1 MNKPFAKY
9 NFLRWITLYF
19 FWLFFPALGWSATEE
34 KTYDVLLIS
43 SYSPVKEAG
52 NHMIA
57 SFVETLSAWTS
68 ARVVVE
74 YMDSEANTAFAS
86 WSRWMNQLFT
96 AYTSPPDLVVL
107 LGGEAWSVYRVNR
120 KDSWRQT
127 PVVLGAVKN
136 AYVNYEDTT
145 CFDFKTLNS
154 LNKMERSFDGFR
166 ITGYYYKDYLEENVR
181 FIKRIQPEVKTV
193 AFCYDNRYSFGFVE
207 DYLNLT
213 FEKIKDVDLCYLGG
227 DRYSTL
233 QLLDTITRMDDSYAL
248 LSAGWYT
255 DVNRYSHAYSMLQNE
270 LSRHTSKVVYQLV
283 DQDFSNKNY
292 LGGYFVSGKEIG
304 EDLAGLATTVLTKG
318 IKQSPSFS
326 ETPSAPHYH
335 INHPVWERLG
345 IEKRR
350 LPDDTVFYNLQPS
363 LVEEHPLEV
372 LLMCVTLFLMIGLF
386 GLAIRYRKRK
396 EKEYKTL
403 NAWLIKLLESMPD
416 MAVLYDQNMTIKEV
430 INPQENVLFGFSKE
444 EVIGLNVSDLGKR
457 NSAFLRAVPLIA
469 ENIRHTAR
477 TKEVISYNYE
487 VTCKDQTYYSQART
501 LPFGKDYV
509 LCFIRDVTAQV
520 AAEKEVLKLQVFLQS
535 IVNNLPV
542 GLFVKDVTNDYRYI
556 FYNDRLADFY
566 GEAYGYQLG
575 KNDFEAHDPDAA
587 LFREEDLQAQ
597 QSDHPL
603 TFERTIY
610 DSETGMPC
618 RRGLI
623 TKSRLVNN
631 DGSCYIIAVLTDTT
645 EIRKKEFELEQYR
658 QQLSLALEAG
668 GMSAW
673 LYDVDRQWFSS
684 LYNRTVSEDGM
695 TLEQGAEM
703 AHPEDKEKYYRFMDI
718 LSSGKCEKKSE
729 IFRFDRGGGY
739 GFYETYSIAIRSDKT
754 GDVVQ
759 IIGTERNIT
768 DEVIKQREL
777 NENKSKLELAFES
790 AHVIPWEYDVP
801 AQRFSSLNPRA
812 MENRGILL
820 DDYIG
825 YIYPE
830 DADQMIKGMSDIT
843 GGLTDRMNI
852 QIRMTFP
859 GKPQRWYELHALV
872 SERNSNNQVE
882 RVIGLRRDITAL
894 KMTDELIELR
904 NKAEEANR
912 LKSAFLANMSH
923 EIRTPLNAIVGFST
937 LIGETEDRKEI
948 EEYIQIIQTNNDLLL
963 QLINDILDLSKIEA
977 GQIDF
982 HYSAF
987 DLSGVFWDLEKVYR
1001 SRVKEKVELISE
1013 LPTHPYV
1020 IRSERNRI
1028 MQVLSNFLSNACK
1041 FTFHGSIRM
1050 GYTIEENGLHLYV
1063 KDTGKGIAP
1072 ENIPFVFQR
1081 FAKFDSFVQGTGLGL
1096 SISESIV
1103 QQLGGE
1109 IGVDSEPGKG
1119 SRFWVKLPFESI
1131 LQGETLADH
1140 EKLSTFEP

>member
-1 MNKPFAKY
+1 
-9 NFLRWITLYF
+9 
-19 FWLFFPALGWSATEE
+19 
-34 KTYDVLLIS
+34 
-43 SYSPVKEAG
+43 
-52 NHMIA
+52 MIA
-57 SFVETLSAWTS
+57 SFVETLSARTN

-96 AYTSPPDLVVL
+96 AYKNPPDLVVL
-107 LGGEAWSVYRVNR
+107 FGGEAWSAYRMNS
-120 KDSWRQT
+120 KEAWRRT
-127 PVVLGAVKN
+127 PLLLGGVKN
-136 AYVNYEDTT
+136 LYINYEDTT
-145 CFDFKTLNS
+145 SFDFKTLNS
-154 LNKMERSFDGFR
+154 LEKMKNSFDGFR
-166 ITGYYYKDYLEENVR
+166 LTGYYYKDYLEENVR
-181 FIKRIQPEVKTV
+181 FIKSLQPRVKTV
-193 AFCYDNRYSFGFVE
+193 AFCYDNRYSFDFVE

-213 FEKIKDVDLCYLGG
+213 FEKIEDVDLCYLNG

-233 QLLDTITRMDDSYAL
+233 QLLDTIARMDDSYAL

-255 DVNRYSHAYSMLQNE
+255 DVNRYSHAYAMLQNE
-270 LSRHTSKVVYQLV
+270 LSRHTSKVVYQLI

-304 EDLAGLATTVLTKG
+304 ADLAKLATTVLTKG
-318 IKQSPSFS
+318 IEQSPSFS

-335 INHPVWERLG
+335 INYPVWERLG

-350 LPDDTVFYNLQPS
+350 LPSDTVFYNLRPS
-363 LVEEHPLEV
+363 LIEEHPLEV
-372 LLMCVTLFLMIGLF
+372 ILALVTLFLMIGLF
-386 GLAIRYRKRK
+386 WLIIRYRKRK
-396 EKEYKTL
+396 EEEYKTL
-403 NAWLIKLLESMPD
+403 NDRLIKLLESMPD
-416 MAVLYDQNMTIKEV
+416 MAVLYDENMTIKEV
-430 INPQENVLFGFSKE
+430 INPQENVLLGFSKE
-444 EVIGLNVSDLGKR
+444 EVVGLNVSDLGKK
-457 NSAFLRAVPLIA
+457 NIAFLRAVPLIA
-469 ENIRHTAR
+469 ENIRHTAK
-477 TKEVISYNYE
+477 TKEVISYKYE
-487 VTCKDQTYYSQART
+487 VTCEHQTYYSQART
-501 LPFGKDYV
+501 LPFGKNYV

-520 AAEKEVLKLQVFLQS
+520 LAEKEVLKLQVFLQS

-542 GLFVKDVTNDYRYI
+542 GLFVKDVTNNYRYI

-566 GEAYGYQLG
+566 GDEYGYQLG
-575 KNDFEAHDPDAA
+575 KNDFETNDPDAA
-587 LFREEDLQAQ
+587 LYREEDLLAQ

-610 DSETGMPC
+610 DPETGLPC

-631 DGSCYIIAVLTDTT
+631 DGSCYVIAVLTDTT
-645 EIRKKEFELEQYR
+645 EIRKKEFELERYR

-673 LYDVDRQWFSS
+673 LYDVERQWFSS

-695 TLEQGAEM
+695 TLEQGAEL
-703 AHPEDKEKYYRFMDI
+703 AHPEDKEKYNRFMEE

-739 GFYETYSIAIRSDKT
+739 GFYETYSIGIRSDKT
-754 GDVVQ
+754 GEVVQ

-768 DEVIKQREL
+768 EEVIKQREL

-790 AHVIPWEYDVP
+790 AHVIPWEYDVHTC
-801 AQRFSSLNPRA
+801 RFSSLNPRA
-812 MENRGILL
+812 MENKGILL
-820 DDYIG
+820 DDYIS

-830 DADQMIKGMSDIT
+830 DAERMVKSMADMT
-843 GGLTDRMNI
+843 EGLIDTANL
-852 QIRMTFP
+852 QIRMAFP

-872 SERNSNNQVE
+872 SERNSNHQVE
-882 RVIGLRRDITAL
+882 RIIGLRRDITAL

-937 LIGETEDRKEI
+937 LIGETENREEI

-982 HYSAF
+982 HYSDF
-987 DLSGVFWDLEKVYR
+987 ELSGVFLDLEKIYR
-1001 SRVKEKVELISE
+1001 SRVKEQVELICE
-1013 LPTHPYV
+1013 LPPRPCV
-1020 IRSERNRI
+1020 IRSERNRLT
-1028 MQVLSNFLSNACK
+1028 QVLSNFLSNACK
-1041 FTFHGSIRM
+1041 FTFRGSIRM
-1050 GYTIEENGLHLYV
+1050 GYLVEEKGLRLYV
-1063 KDTGKGIAP
+1063 KDTGKGIAS

-1103 QQLGGE
+1103 QQLNGE

-1119 SRFWVKLPFESI
+1119 SEFWVKFPFESI
-1131 LQGETLADH
+1131 LQEEPLAAH
-1140 EKLSTFEP
+1140 EKRSTFES

>member
-1 MNKPFAKY
+1 
-9 NFLRWITLYF
+9 
-19 FWLFFPALGWSATEE
+19 
-34 KTYDVLLIS
+34 
-43 SYSPVKEAG
+43 
-52 NHMIA
+52 MIA
-57 SFVETLSAWTS
+57 SFVETLSARMN

-96 AYTSPPDLVVL
+96 AYKNPPDLVVL
-107 LGGEAWSVYRVNR
+107 FGGEAWSAYRMNS
-120 KDSWRQT
+120 KEAWRRT
-127 PVVLGAVKN
+127 PLLLGGVKN
-136 AYVNYEDTT
+136 LYINYEDTT
-145 CFDFKTLNS
+145 SFDFKTLNS
-154 LNKMERSFDGFR
+154 LEKMKNSFDGFR
-166 ITGYYYKDYLEENVR
+166 LTGYYYKDYLEENVR
-181 FIKRIQPEVKTV
+181 FIKSLQPRVKTV
-193 AFCYDNRYSFGFVE
+193 AFCYDNRYSFDFVE

-213 FEKIKDVDLCYLGG
+213 FEKIEDVDLCYLNG

-233 QLLDTITRMDDSYAL
+233 QLLDTIARMDDSYAL

-255 DVNRYSHAYSMLQNE
+255 DVNRYSHAYAMLQNE
-270 LSRHTSKVVYQLV
+270 LSRHTSKVVYQLI

-304 EDLAGLATTVLTKG
+304 ADLAKLATTVLTKG
-318 IKQSPSFS
+318 IEQSPSFS

-335 INHPVWERLG
+335 INYPVWERLG

-350 LPDDTVFYNLQPS
+350 LPSDTVFYNLRPS
-363 LVEEHPLEV
+363 LIEEHPLEV
-372 LLMCVTLFLMIGLF
+372 ILALVTLFLMIGLF
-386 GLAIRYRKRK
+386 WLIIRYRKRK
-396 EKEYKTL
+396 EEEYKTL
-403 NAWLIKLLESMPD
+403 NDRLIKLLESMPD
-416 MAVLYDQNMTIKEV
+416 MAVLYDENMTIKEV
-430 INPQENVLFGFSKE
+430 INPQENVLLGFSKE
-444 EVIGLNVSDLGKR
+444 EVVGLNVSDLGKK
-457 NSAFLRAVPLIA
+457 NIAFLRAVPLIA
-469 ENIRHTAR
+469 ENIRHTAK
-477 TKEVISYNYE
+477 TKEVISYKYE
-487 VTCKDQTYYSQART
+487 VTCEHQTYYSQART
-501 LPFGKDYV
+501 LPFGKNYV

-520 AAEKEVLKLQVFLQS
+520 LAEKEVLKLQVFLQS

-542 GLFVKDVTNDYRYI
+542 GLFVKDVTNNYRYI

-566 GEAYGYQLG
+566 GDEYGYQLG
-575 KNDFEAHDPDAA
+575 KNDFETNDPDAA
-587 LFREEDLQAQ
+587 LYREEDLLAQ
-597 QSDHPL
+597 QSNHPL

-610 DSETGMPC
+610 DPETGLPC

-631 DGSCYIIAVLTDTT
+631 DGSCYVIAVLTDTT
-645 EIRKKEFELEQYR
+645 EIRKKEFELERYR

-673 LYDVDRQWFSS
+673 LYDVERQWFSS

-695 TLEQGAEM
+695 TLEQGAEL
-703 AHPEDKEKYYRFMDI
+703 AHPEDKEKYNRFMEE

-739 GFYETYSIAIRSDKT
+739 GFYETYSIGIRSDKT
-754 GDVVQ
+754 GEVVQ

-768 DEVIKQREL
+768 EEVIKQREL

-790 AHVIPWEYDVP
+790 AHVIPWEYDVHTC
-801 AQRFSSLNPRA
+801 RFSSLNPRA
-812 MENRGILL
+812 MENKGILL
-820 DDYIG
+820 DDYIS

-830 DADQMIKGMSDIT
+830 DAERMVKSMADMT
-843 GGLTDRMNI
+843 EGLIDTANL
-852 QIRMTFP
+852 QIRMAFP

-872 SERNSNNQVE
+872 SERNSNHQVE
-882 RVIGLRRDITAL
+882 RIIGLRRDITAL

-937 LIGETEDRKEI
+937 LIGETENREEI

-982 HYSAF
+982 HYF
-987 DLSGVFWDLEKVYR
+987 DFELSGVFLDLEKIYR
-1001 SRVKEKVELISE
+1001 PRVKEQVELICE
-1013 LPTHPYV
+1013 LPPRPCV
-1020 IRSERNRI
+1020 IRSERNRLT
-1028 MQVLSNFLSNACK
+1028 QVLSNFLSNACK
-1041 FTFHGSIRM
+1041 FTFRGSIRM
-1050 GYTIEENGLHLYV
+1050 GYLVEEKGLRLYV
-1063 KDTGKGIAP
+1063 KDTGKGIAS

-1103 QQLGGE
+1103 QQLNGE

-1119 SRFWVKLPFESI
+1119 SEFWVKLPFESI
-1131 LQGETLADH
+1131 LQEEPLAAH
-1140 EKLSTFEP
+1140 EKRSTFES